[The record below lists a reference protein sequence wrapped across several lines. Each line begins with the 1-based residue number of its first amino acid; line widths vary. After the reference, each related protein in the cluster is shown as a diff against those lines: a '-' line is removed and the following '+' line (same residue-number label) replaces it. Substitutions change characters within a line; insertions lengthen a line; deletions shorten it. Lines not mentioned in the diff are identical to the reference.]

1 MAICHVVPNWL
12 RTPITKFHFLM
23 FLFDLAH
30 AGRQKIL
37 IVTLKSSPKYVL
49 KHFLSLQP
57 GGNVQYSLIVLK
69 QNMKRHSTKFPLCP
83 GRNLFTL
90 RTYKINSKQILI
102 SNFLFGNCSLKKKE
116 DICRFSHKYLFIS
129 PCGFF

>member
-57 GGNVQYSLIVLK
+57 GGNVHCAVFFNCFK
-69 QNMKRHSTKFPLCP
+69 AKNEE
-83 GRNLFTL
+83 TL
-90 RTYKINSKQILI
+90 NK
-102 SNFLFGNCSLKKKE
+102 
-116 DICRFSHKYLFIS
+116 IS
-129 PCGFF
+129 PLSRS